1 MTKPKLL
8 LADDSVTIRKVVE
21 MSFVDVGVEVFS
33 ADSGETAMQRFIE
46 VQPDIVLVDVEMPGP
61 NGYQICEMIKQD
73 EATRH
78 IPVLLL
84 VGSFEPFDQTEAE
97 RVEADGFLT
106 KPFQS
111 IHDLVARVNDLLGLN
126 SSSSAPTPETAD
138 IEELYQNSFAETVP
152 IQDYDTEEDPFN
164 GTYPVEEGEPAIETE
179 FDDASF
185 DDEMI
190 EALRP
195 HSNGDVEPLHLA
207 ETIQATVKDFEWMP
221 AEEPPVAEVS
231 EPFERVVDEEIAPVA
246 PVASGFEP
254 RFALVETEPVD
265 EAPQEHFEQPFAAP
279 AEPTEEP
286 SEELIALIAQRVIEK
301 LSDRVIREIA
311 QDAVPRIAE
320 KLIREALEE
329 DKQQ

>member
-21 MSFVDVGVEVFS
+21 MSFVDAGVDVFS
-33 ADSGETAMQRFIE
+33 TGDGEAAMQKFIE

-73 EATRH
+73 AATRH

-111 IHDLVARVNDLLGLN
+111 IHDLVARVNDLLGLI
-126 SSSSAPTPETAD
+126 SSSPAPTPETAD
-138 IEELYQNSFAETVP
+138 IEELYQNSFAETMP

-164 GTYPVEEGEPAIETE
+164 GTYPSEEIEPSIETAY
-179 FDDASF
+179 DDAAL

-195 HSNGDVEPLHLA
+195 HANGDAEPIHTA
-207 ETIQATVKDFEWMP
+207 ETIQTTVKDFDWT
-221 AEEPPVAEVS
+221 PVAETSIAEVT
-231 EPFERVVDEEIAPVA
+231 ETPERVVDEEIAPVA
-246 PVASGFEP
+246 SGFEP
-254 RFALVETEPVD
+254 RFAFAETEPV
-265 EAPQEHFEQPFAAP
+265 ESESTEPVEQPVAAP
-279 AEPTEEP
+279 VDAVMEP
-286 SEELIALIAQRVIEK
+286 SEEMIALITQRVVEK
-301 LSDRVIREIA
+301 LSDRVVREIA
-311 QDAVPRIAE
+311 QEAVPRIAE

-329 DKQQ
+329 GNRT

>member
-1 MTKPKLL
+1 
-8 LADDSVTIRKVVE
+8 
-21 MSFVDVGVEVFS
+21 MSFIDAGVDVFS
-33 ADSGETAMQRFIE
+33 ADGGEAAMQKFIE

-61 NGYQICEMIKQD
+61 NGYRICEMIKQD
-73 EATRH
+73 AATRH

-84 VGSFEPFDQTEAE
+84 VGSFEPFDQSEAE

-111 IHDLVARVNDLLGLN
+111 IHDMVARVTDLLGMN
-126 SSSSAPTPETAD
+126 SSSPAPTPETAD

-164 GTYPVEEGEPAIETE
+164 GTYPSEEIEPSAETAY
-179 FDDASF
+179 DDAAL

-207 ETIQATVKDFEWMP
+207 ETIQATVKDFEWTP
-221 AEEPPVAEVS
+221 AEETPVAEVS
-231 EPFERVVDEEIAPVA
+231 EAFERVVDEEIAPVA
-246 PVASGFEP
+246 PVASVFEP
-254 RFALVETEPVD
+254 RFALVETDSAD
-265 EAPQEHFEQPFAAP
+265 EAPQEQVEPPFAAP
-279 AEPTEEP
+279 IEPADEP
-286 SEELIALIAQRVIEK
+286 SEEMIALIAQRVVEK

-329 DKQQ
+329 GNKT